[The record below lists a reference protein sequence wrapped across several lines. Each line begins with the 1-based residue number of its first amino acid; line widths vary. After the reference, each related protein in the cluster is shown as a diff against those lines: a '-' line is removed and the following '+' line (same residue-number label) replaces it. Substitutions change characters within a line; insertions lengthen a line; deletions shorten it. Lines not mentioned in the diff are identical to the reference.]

1 LHHIPRWAA
10 GSARSARLPRHS
22 EAEISFS
29 AITLMARRLA
39 GGRITP
45 DPYPSSLVLAAAD

>member
-1 LHHIPRWAA
+1 MR
-10 GSARSARLPRHS
+10 ARRLVRDYEGLPQHS

-45 DPYPSSLVLAAAD
+45 DTYPSSLVLTAVG